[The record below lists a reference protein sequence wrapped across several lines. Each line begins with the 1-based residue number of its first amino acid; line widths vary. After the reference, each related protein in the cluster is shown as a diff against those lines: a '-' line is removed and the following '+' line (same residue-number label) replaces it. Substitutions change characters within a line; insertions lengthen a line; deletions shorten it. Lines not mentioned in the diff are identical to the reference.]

1 MSCWKCIPFFG
12 WMTQFLYLVIKS
24 WSSVFYMVHSAGET
38 FQWDFYKTYWS
49 FHFWFHIYLV
59 FLCCFYL
66 FIMFNFC
73 ILNCSLGL
81 HLKFVLFKFIQVFI
95 HVLFE
100 YPELLSR
107 FITVLFKF
115 RVLSFTQA
123 ILIGNNYGV
132 WWSLK
137 ETQSWFLT
145 LLIFLK
151 QELNIW
157 IRLLIAFLWYRF
169 LAYQASIPRQNI
181 GLGHLGES

>member
-1 MSCWKCIPFFG
+1 MVAQRFYMPCNELLEMYPFLW

-115 RVLSFTQA
+115 RVLSFTQG

-137 ETQSWFLT
+137 ETHSLGFSHCLYSWDKNWT
-145 LLIFLK
+145 
-151 QELNIW
+151 
-157 IRLLIAFLWYRF
+157 
-169 LAYQASIPRQNI
+169 S
-181 GLGHLGES
+181 GLGCWLLFCDIGF

>member
-1 MSCWKCIPFFG
+1 MCRWIFLWYPRDSTWPIISCWKCIPFFG
-12 WMTQFLYLVIKS
+12 WMIQFLYLVIKS

-49 FHFWFHIYLV
+49 FYFWLHVYLV

-66 FIMFNFC
+66 FIIFNFC

-100 YPELLSR
+100 YPELLTR

-123 ILIGNNYGV
+123 ILIGNNYRV
-132 WWSLK
+132 WWSLT
-137 ETQSWFLT
+137 ETHCLGFSHCLYSWDENWTSRLGCW
-145 LLIFLK
+145 LLFCD
-151 QELNIW
+151 
-157 IRLLIAFLWYRF
+157 
-169 LAYQASIPRQNI
+169 I
-181 GLGHLGES
+181 GF

>member
-1 MSCWKCIPFFG
+1 
-12 WMTQFLYLVIKS
+12 MTQFLYLVIKS

-38 FQWDFYKTYWS
+38 FQWDFCKTYWR
-49 FHFWFHIYLV
+49 FHFWLYVYLV

-66 FIMFNFC
+66 FIIFNFC

-137 ETQSWFLT
+137 MTHCLGFSHCLYSWDKNWTSGLGCW
-145 LLIFLK
+145 LL
-151 QELNIW
+151 
-157 IRLLIAFLWYRF
+157 FLWYRF